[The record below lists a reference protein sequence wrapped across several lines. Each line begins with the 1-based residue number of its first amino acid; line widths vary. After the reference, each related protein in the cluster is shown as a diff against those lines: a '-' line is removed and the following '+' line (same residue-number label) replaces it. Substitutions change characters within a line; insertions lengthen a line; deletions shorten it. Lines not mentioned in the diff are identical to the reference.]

1 MTLSQIRKS
10 FSQEHNFNPCSFPKL
25 EITKKSQIWSD
36 MLTPRHHLSYHP
48 VQKNPKLHL
57 NPGDKLTLLGFNQ
70 NQIIVQIF
78 SWNSSNQ
85 HPVFTISYSYIKKY
99 TKVL

>member
-1 MTLSQIRKS
+1 MTFSQIKKS
-10 FSQEHNFNPCSFPKL
+10 FSQDHNFNPFSFPKL

-48 VQKNPKLHL
+48 IQKNSKLHL

-70 NQIIVQIF
+70 NQIIVQVF
-78 SWNSSNQ
+78 SWKSSNQ
-85 HPVFTISYSYIKKY
+85 HPVFTIHKNRIKKY
-99 TKVL
+99 IKVL